1 MITKFTV
8 NIQIADTVNTCFE
21 TTINSLE
28 INKNRFILT
37 KTASFTD
44 PVKNQIKKCEY
55 HPRIITIKEKDIIKT
70 PFKVGLSPSKKNCFI
85 CFNESPL
92 KMMKNA
98 FYFINKKDNQK
109 LKHGGK

>member
-28 INKNRFILT
+28 INENRFILT

-44 PVKNQIKKCEY
+44 PVKN
-55 HPRIITIKEKDIIKT
+55 
-70 PFKVGLSPSKKNCFI
+70 
-85 CFNESPL
+85 
-92 KMMKNA
+92 
-98 FYFINKKDNQK
+98 
-109 LKHGGK
+109 